1 MTDYKDRRF
10 LESPWGQGVDEAIAY
25 TVTIPTTWGTSD
37 FSSITCKLME
47 DPNNSVAATPVGGT
61 DRSATMLT
69 GSASSSG
76 QVITT
81 QLVTGLTVN
90 YDYRLEV
97 KFTAS
102 EGNTVEA
109 WGIIRATR

>member
-1 MTDYKDRRF
+1 MTDIYKDRRF
-10 LESPWGQGVDEAIAY
+10 KEGPWEQGADEAIAY
-25 TVTIPTTWGTSD
+25 TLTVPTTWGTSD
-37 FSSITCKLME
+37 FSSIACKLYE
-47 DPNNSVAATPVGGT
+47 DPNGDNT
-61 DRSATMLT
+61 DRSSTMLT

-81 QLVTGLTVN
+81 QTVTGLTES

-97 KFTAS
+97 KFTTS

-109 WGIIRATR
+109 WGLIRAGR

>member
-1 MTDYKDRRF
+1 MTDIFKDRRF
-10 LESPWGQGVDEAIAY
+10 KESPWEQSIQEGIVY

-37 FSSITCKLME
+37 FSTISCALWE
-47 DPNNSVAATPVGGT
+47 DPNGTNT
-61 DRSATMLT
+61 DRSSTMLT

-81 QLVTGLTVN
+81 QKVTGLTVDK
-90 YDYRLEV
+90 DYRFEV
-97 KFTAS
+97 KFTTS
-102 EGNTVEA
+102 EGNTEVG

>member
-1 MTDYKDRRF
+1 MTDIYKDRR
-10 LESPWGQGVDEAIAY
+10 LKESPWEQGADEAIAY
-25 TVTIPTTWGTSD
+25 TVTVPTTWGTSD
-37 FSSITCKLME
+37 FSSITCKLEE
-47 DPNNSVAATPVGGT
+47 DPNNTNT
-61 DRSATMLT
+61 DRSSTMLT

-81 QLVTGLTVN
+81 QTVTGLTKG

-97 KFTAS
+97 KFTTS

-109 WGIIRATR
+109 WGIIRAGR